1 MGTSGKLGE
10 ISLFIYF
17 LFGTDIMFNNL
28 INILSIVASPPKGNI
43 EIKNKD
49 NPILINHIPRK

>member
-1 MGTSGKLGE
+1 MGISGNIGE

-17 LFGTDIMFNNL
+17 LFGSDIMFNNL
-28 INILSIVASPPKGNI
+28 IKIFSIAASPPKGNI